1 MKILQVV
8 HYFLPRHRA
17 GTEIY
22 TYNLA
27 KELAKRHQVFIF
39 CSEDGPAAE
48 RYQMKE
54 DDISGLPVC
63 RISYDRPQGFIE
75 TFKNDAIEERF
86 EQYLDRIQP
95 DIIHFQHLFRLSA
108 SLISV
113 AKRRGIPSVLTLADY
128 WFICPQ
134 IQMLKPNLELC
145 SGPAGGINC
154 LTCGSAVPFIYY
166 VSDFFAFLPEPS
178 REMIQKLLHWAKK
191 GIPNILLKGFFTLKS
206 LLKSSYPEATGSLTY
221 YRLQYLL
228 KLLNMANLV
237 IAPSRFLR
245 EKFLAAGIDEEK
257 IIYSDYGFNQLPFK
271 NFTPQKSGNLRFGF
285 IGTITENKGVH
296 LLIEA
301 FNKLNDELAELRIY
315 GSPEVNPKYF
325 SRIEKLVK
333 NPRIKLLGGFANED
347 IAKILSEV
355 DIIIVPSIWWENS
368 PLTIHEA
375 FMAGVPV
382 IASNIGGMAE
392 LVQDGVNGY
401 LFKVGDPED
410 LRDKI
415 KSIIDKPEQI
425 AELKKGIPPVK
436 SIEENAAELE
446 SIYKSINPKH

>member
-22 TYNLA
+22 TYHLA

-39 CSEDGPAAE
+39 CSEDGPASE
-48 RYQMKE
+48 RYLMKE
-54 DDISGLPVC
+54 DNISGLSVC
-63 RISYDRPQGFIE
+63 RITYDRPQGFIE
-75 TFKNDAIEERF
+75 TFKNDVIEERF

-113 AKRRGIPSVLTLADY
+113 AKMRGIPSLLTLADY

-145 SGPAGGINC
+145 PGPEGGISC

-166 VSDFFAFLPEPS
+166 VSDSFSFLPKPS
-178 REMIQKLLHWAKK
+178 RQMIQKLLHWAKK
-191 GIPNILLKGFFTLKS
+191 GIPNIKS

-221 YRLQYLL
+221 FRLQYLL
-228 KLLNMANLV
+228 GVLNMANLV

-245 EKFLAAGIDEEK
+245 EKFLAAGVNQEK
-257 IIYSDYGFNQLPFK
+257 IIHSDYGFNQLPFK
-271 NFTPQKSGNLRFGF
+271 NFTPKSSDHLRFGF

-301 FNKLNDELAELRIY
+301 FNKLNDERGELRIY
-315 GSPEVNPKYF
+315 GSPEVDPKYF
-325 SRIEKLVK
+325 SRIERLVK
-333 NPRIKLLGGFANED
+333 SPRIKFLGGFANED

-355 DIIIVPSIWWENS
+355 DMIVVPSIWWENS

-375 FMAGVPV
+375 FMAKIPV
-382 IASNIGGMAE
+382 ITSNIGGMAE

-401 LFKVGDPED
+401 LFKVGDSEN

-415 KSIIDKPEQI
+415 KSMIDKPELI

-436 SIEENAAELE
+436 SIEENTAELE
-446 SIYKSINPKH
+446 SIYKSIKIQGVAGSSRE